1 MKQVKRKVF
10 AYITHQQ
17 KLLVFSHPHAPEA
30 GIQVPAGTIEE
41 GETPEQA
48 VLREAFEETGLT
60 HLILH
65 GFLGEQERDM
75 ADFGREEIHQR
86 YFYHLL
92 YQGQPPAVWQH
103 TEHFSSTSRDP
114 HIFEFFWATLPDQV
128 PTLIADHGLLLPQL
142 IERLQY
148 EPMEYGIAK

>member
-1 MKQVKRKVF
+1 MKRIKGKVL

-17 KLLVFSHPHAPEA
+17 KLLVFSHPYEQEA

-60 HLILH
+60 DLVLD

-75 ADFGREEIHQR
+75 VDFGREEIQHR
-86 YFYHLL
+86 YFYHLR
-92 YQGQPPAVWQH
+92 YQGQPQAVWQH
-103 TEHFSSTSRDP
+103 AELFPSDSHEP

-128 PTLIADHGLLLPQL
+128 PALIADHDFLLPQL
-142 IERLQY
+142 IERL
-148 EPMEYGIAK
+148 GDVS